1 MSENTTPKRYDDPK
15 SLPTFAILM
24 IGGILVLVMVIGISA
39 VYYRAQTA
47 EERRKIEAVA
57 PEELSLMKAEQLDQ
71 LNGYRWVQKD
81 SVATIPID
89 IAMQKTIVRLNAE
102 RTVAAGSGAAGG
114 AVEAGAG
121 GANAGGGAAASGAR
135 R

>member
-1 MSENTTPKRYDDPK
+1 MSEKTTPQRYDDPK
-15 SLPTFAILM
+15 SFPTFAILM

-47 EERRKIEAVA
+47 EERRKVEAVA

-71 LNGYRWVQKD
+71 LNGYRWVKKD

-89 IAMQKTIVRLNAE
+89 IAMQKTIVQLNAE
-102 RTVAAGSGAAGG
+102 RAVAAAGVTGGAAAGG
-114 AVEAGAG
+114 A
-121 GANAGGGAAASGAR
+121 R

>member
-1 MSENTTPKRYDDPK
+1 MNEKTTPQRYDDPK
-15 SLPTFAILM
+15 SFPTFAILM

-47 EERRKIEAVA
+47 EERRKVEAVA

-71 LNGYRWVQKD
+71 LNGYRWVKKD

-89 IAMQKTIVRLNAE
+89 IAMQKTIAKLNAE
-102 RTVAAGSGAAGG
+102 RAVAAKAA
-114 AVEAGAG
+114 EAGAG
-121 GANAGGGAAASGAR
+121 GANAGGGGAAGGAAAGGAR